1 MMAQHEASGAG
12 PQNGVNADDDIRP
25 VVERPRRGLSTTAI
39 TLLAILAGVFLF
51 GVLEAR
57 RRSAS
62 APAAVAQQSDMT
74 GSAALPPLYLPS
86 EAPAPPA
93 LPVPPALPPA
103 APIMPSATPSTSSPS
118 SGPRNLPPQGYS
130 LVPEASAYTAPAL
143 AEAGR
148 RTVGG
153 SALIFDGGGAP
164 PATAPSPRDEGE
176 IKSTSTGKSPSAG
189 LPTARVRAAMLANR
203 TTTVPQGTLIPA
215 VLETAFDSTHSGFA
229 RALVQRD
236 IRGFDGSQVL
246 IPRGSRLIGEY
257 GEDVTQGQRRAI
269 VLWTR
274 LIRPDGVTIAIGS
287 PATDPLGRGGMK
299 ANVNTHF
306 LERFS
311 GAILQSVFDLG
322 ISLAARSSQSPVIV
336 ALPGS
341 IGGAGRATPQQSQ
354 IKPTLRVAAGSRV
367 SIFVAR
373 DLDFTGMDRL
383 P

>member
-1 MMAQHEASGAG
+1 MR
-12 PQNGVNADDDIRP
+12 RP
-25 VVERPRRGLSTTAI
+25 
-39 TLLAILAGVFLF
+39 
-51 GVLEAR
+51 
-57 RRSAS
+57 
-62 APAAVAQQSDMT
+62 
-74 GSAALPPLYLPS
+74 
-86 EAPAPPA
+86 PAP
-93 LPVPPALPPA
+93 PPA
-103 APIMPSATPSTSSPS
+103 APVMPSANSSTSPPA
-118 SGPRNLPPQGYS
+118 SGPRNLPPQSYS
-130 LVPEASAYTAPAL
+130 LTPEASVYTAPAAL
-143 AEAGR
+143 AEAGQ

-153 SALIFDGGGAP
+153 SALIFDDGGAP
-164 PATAPSPRDEGE
+164 PATASSSRDDGD
-176 IKSTSTGKSPSAG
+176 IKSTSTGKSPSAV
-189 LPTARVRAAMLANR
+189 LSTARVRAAMLANR

-215 VLETAFDSTHSGFA
+215 VLETAFDSTYAGFA

-236 IRGFDGSQVL
+236 IRGFDGSEVL

-257 GEDVTQGQRRAI
+257 GEDVAQGQRRAI

-322 ISLAARSSQSPVIV
+322 ISLAARSSQSPVVV

-341 IGGAGRATPQQSQ
+341 IGGAGRAAPQQNQ